1 MHNALPL
8 IIPWT
13 MPDEDDP
20 SGWQTFADEYIRFVD
35 EGDSS
40 RTMLLDDVMLEECGN
55 VDGQLVLDVGAGE
68 GRFSRMLAERGARTI
83 ALDLFWPMVQAAR
96 HRSAGEAAIVRS
108 PATSLPIASSTI
120 DTVVSYVVWVDVPDY
135 RSAIA
140 EAARVLKPGGHL
152 VAANLG
158 FITASPGWQ
167 RDADGR
173 RLFRP
178 VDQYVDER
186 PITLNWRGHQVVNWH
201 RPLSA
206 YMQAYLSAN
215 LILRNFLEPV
225 PPTDT
230 LRHNPR
236 FEDWYRIPEFTLM
249 RWQKPWRDAS
259 SSRRLG

>member
-1 MHNALPL
+1 M
-8 IIPWT
+8 T
-13 MPDEDDP
+13 DENDP
-20 SGWQTFADEYIRFVD
+20 SGWLTFAAEYIRFID
-35 EGDSS
+35 DGDSS
-40 RTMLLDDVMLEECGN
+40 RTMLLDDLMLEECGN
-55 VDGQLVLDVGAGE
+55 VDGQLILDIGAGE
-68 GRFSRMLAERGARTI
+68 GRFSRMLAARGARTV

-96 HRSAGEAAIVRS
+96 HRSAGQSAIVRC
-108 PATSLPIASSTI
+108 PATVLPIASSTV
-120 DTVVSYVVWVDVPDY
+120 DTVVSYVVWVDVPDF

-140 EAARVLKPGGHL
+140 EAARVLRPGGNL

-158 FITASPGWQ
+158 FITASPGWE
-167 RDADGR
+167 RSPDGR
-173 RLFRP
+173 RVFRP

-215 LILRNFLEPV
+215 LNLRTFLEPV

-249 RWQKPWRDAS
+249 RWQKP
-259 SSRRLG
+259 

>member
-1 MHNALPL
+1 
-8 IIPWT
+8 
-13 MPDEDDP
+13 MPEEIDD
-20 SGWQTFADEYIRFVD
+20 SGWQAFATEYIRFID
-35 EGDSS
+35 EGDPS
-40 RTMLLDDVMLEECGN
+40 RTVLLDTVMLEECGN
-55 VDGQLVLDVGAGE
+55 VNGQLILDIGAGE
-68 GRFSRMLAERGARTI
+68 GRFSRMLAQRGARTI
-83 ALDLFWPMVQAAR
+83 SLDLFWPMVQTAR
-96 HRSAGEAAIVRS
+96 KRAVGDSAIVRS
-108 PATSLPIASSTI
+108 PATTLPIASSTI
-120 DTVVSYVVWVDVPDY
+120 DTVVSYIVWVDVPDF

-167 RDADGR
+167 RAPDGR

-178 VDQYVDER
+178 VDQYVNER
-186 PITLNWRGHQVVNWH
+186 PITLNWRGHKVVNWH

-215 LILRNFLEPV
+215 LTLRRFLEPV
-225 PPTDT
+225 PPTDI

-249 RWQKPWRDAS
+249 RWQKP
-259 SSRRLG
+259 

>member
-1 MHNALPL
+1 MPLPL
-8 IIPWT
+8 KIPWT
-13 MPDEDDP
+13 MSDEDDP
-20 SGWQTFADEYIRFVD
+20 SGWQSFAAEYIRFVD

-40 RTMLLDDVMLEECGN
+40 RTMLLDDVMLAECGN
-55 VDGQLVLDVGAGE
+55 VDGQLILDIGAGE
-68 GRFSRMLAERGARTI
+68 GRFSRMLARRGARTI

-96 HRSAGEAAIVRS
+96 HRSAGQGAIVRS
-108 PATSLPIASSTI
+108 PATALPIASSSVDI
-120 DTVVSYVVWVDVPDY
+120 VVSYVVWVDVPDF

-167 RDADGR
+167 RAPDGR

-178 VDQYVDER
+178 IDQYVDER

-206 YMQAYLSAN
+206 YMQAYLAAN
-215 LILRNFLEPV
+215 LILRRFLEPV

-236 FEDWYRIPEFTLM
+236 FEDWYRIPEFTVM
-249 RWQKPWRDAS
+249 RWQKSSATPHRARD
-259 SSRRLG
+259 

>member
-1 MHNALPL
+1 MLLPL
-8 IIPWT
+8 TIPWT
-13 MPDEDDP
+13 MPDQDDP
-20 SGWQTFADEYIRFVD
+20 SGWTTFAAEYIRFID
-35 EGDSS
+35 EGDPS
-40 RTMLLDDVMLEECGN
+40 RTLLLDDAMLEACGN
-55 VDGQLVLDVGAGE
+55 ADGQLILDIGAGE
-68 GRFSRMLAERGARTI
+68 GRFSRMLAQRGARTI

-96 HRSAGEAAIVRS
+96 HRSAGQGAIVRS
-108 PATSLPIASSTI
+108 PATPLPIASATV
-120 DTVVSYVVWVDVPDY
+120 DTVVSYIVWVDVPDF

-158 FITASPGWQ
+158 FITASPGWE
-167 RDADGR
+167 RAPDGR

-178 VDQYVDER
+178 IDQYVDER

-215 LILRNFLEPV
+215 LTLRNFLEPV

-236 FEDWYRIPEFTLM
+236 FEDWHRIPEFTVM
-249 RWQKPWRDAS
+249 RWQKA
-259 SSRRLG
+259 